1 MKQDTISIVE
11 IDYAELTLFLSLNV
25 NMLTFC
31 FWGWWGL
38 LLCNCNNKG
47 GKGITKLDCSYV
59 PRVERPTW
67 PAETCG
73 ICSVCVQLVSCTL
86 LSTFVTVNC
95 TVYIRVHQN
104 SKKFSKSHGLL
115 IYFVPTCI

>member
-11 IDYAELTLFLSLNV
+11 IDYDELTLFLSLNV

-31 FWGWWGL
+31 FCGWWGL

-47 GKGITKLDCSYV
+47 GKGITNIWIV
-59 PRVERPTW
+59 PMYPDRVERPTW

-86 LSTFVTVNC
+86 LSTFVSVNC
-95 TVYIRVHQN
+95 TSHVY
-104 SKKFSKSHGLL
+104 F
-115 IYFVPTCI
+115 